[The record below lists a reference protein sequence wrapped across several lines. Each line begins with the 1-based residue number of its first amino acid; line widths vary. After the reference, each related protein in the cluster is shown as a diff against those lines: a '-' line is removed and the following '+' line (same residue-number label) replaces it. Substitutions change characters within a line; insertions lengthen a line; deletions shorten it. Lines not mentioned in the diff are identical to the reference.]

1 MKHLLILLA
10 VAVLLASCHEDHS
23 DLIPGQDFIPD
34 EILEEIKAN
43 GQPIFEG
50 LNPPDVTGRY
60 RVSPMELV
68 SSNFT
73 DNNRPAFFFD
83 EIVDFNGLN
92 QGELTLE
99 VASENGGTLGE
110 GFGSFISGSGQK
122 FTIYVRIDRIDEKGH
137 MTLDTRLYSGTLTD
151 GGIVNLYTSFFMIDD
166 GGDPDGDS
174 IENGQGRLFKDGN
187 GFSEKM

>member
-137 MTLDTRLYSGTLTD
+137 KTLETRLYSGTLTD